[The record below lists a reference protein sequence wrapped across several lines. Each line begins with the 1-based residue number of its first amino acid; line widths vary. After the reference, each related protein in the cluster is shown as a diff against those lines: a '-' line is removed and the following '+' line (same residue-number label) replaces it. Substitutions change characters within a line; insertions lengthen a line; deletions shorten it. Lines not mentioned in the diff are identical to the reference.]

1 MTSPD
6 QTPRKGSVLI
16 YTIHRVEPWWA
27 QIGRHMGYENS
38 TTVSDLRGEG
48 DYNVVDDFYTAY
60 HRFYKAE
67 ASRSPL
73 LDEAQIDDI
82 IARCRLLRW
91 LPVRKATAMALAMA
105 EALEKVLDAVR
116 PTVIVAFPMDRYV
129 SDVLERL
136 GAARGIPF
144 YELTASAV
152 PNMSMLLY
160 RGRLITRAA
169 EPDPA
174 LVDQIVHDIA
184 DPLFTPAYVQGAKR
198 FTPAKWMKVFCY
210 FRLRG
215 WFFKGWSWLKRDP
228 LGLHYMDAQSFLGH
242 KPHLGDIRICNM
254 VENDWREKIKAFPIE
269 KRLFIG
275 LQLFPEAS
283 IDYWID
289 DLPMIQHEDLLF
301 DVAKAFIGAGYV
313 ILVKDHPLQF
323 GFRQVALLN
332 RLKTLPNVIL
342 VPYEVSGN
350 EALDACGVNFTCT
363 GTMGMQAA
371 LTGKKSITTS
381 CYYTTPEDF
390 IHINTRAEVAG
401 LPARVEATDVPADL
415 GPRQRRI
422 ITNLLKGSFVSDF
435 FSFQGF
441 DAANPKPTVTE
452 LGKQFGEEIALLG
465 DGGENWHA
473 RNPWPLA
480 PRPLI

>member
-27 QIGRHMGYENS
+27 QIGRHMGYEKS
-38 TTVSDLRGEG
+38 VTVSDLRGEG
-48 DYNVVDDFYTAY
+48 DYSVVDDFYTAY
-60 HRFYKAE
+60 RRVYRAKAT
-67 ASRSPL
+67 RSPL
-73 LDEAQIDDI
+73 LDETQIADI

-91 LPVRKATAMALAMA
+91 LPARKATAMALAMA
-105 EALEKVLDAVR
+105 EAFEKVLDAVR

-129 SDVLERL
+129 SDVLERV

-174 LVDQIVHDIA
+174 LVNKIVHDIA

-198 FTPAKWMKVFCY
+198 FTPAKWLKIFSY

-215 WFFKGWSWLKRDP
+215 WFFKGWSWLKCDP
-228 LGLHYMDAQSFLGH
+228 MSSHYMDAQSYLGH
-242 KPHLGDIRICNM
+242 KPHLGDVRICNM
-254 VENDWREKIKAFPIE
+254 VEDNWRETIKAFPLE

-283 IDYWID
+283 IDYWIP
-289 DLPMIQHEDLLF
+289 DLDMIQHEGLLF
-301 DVAKAFIGAGYV
+301 DVAKAFTSAGYV

-323 GFRQVALLN
+323 GFRQVVLLN
-332 RLKTLPNVIL
+332 RLKTLPNVIF

-363 GTMGMQAA
+363 GTLGMQAA
-371 LTGKKSITTS
+371 LTGKKSITTQ

-390 IHINTRAEVAG
+390 ILFTSRAEVAG
-401 LPARVEATDVPADL
+401 LPARVEATDVHADL

-422 ITNLLKGSFVSDF
+422 ITNLLKGSFASDF

-441 DAANPKPTVTE
+441 DAANPKLTVAE
-452 LGKQFGEEIALLG
+452 LGRAFGDFIA
-465 DGGENWHA
+465 ETKA
-473 RNPWPLA
+473 Q
-480 PRPLI
+480 

>member
-1 MTSPD
+1 MSNHSGTI
-6 QTPRKGSVLI
+6 LI

-27 QIGRHMGYENS
+27 QVGLHMGYEKCF
-38 TTVSDLRGEG
+38 TVSDLRGEG
-48 DYNVVDDFYTAY
+48 DFSVVEDFYTAY
-60 HRFYKAE
+60 RRFFQAGT
-67 ASRSPL
+67 ARSSL
-73 LDEAQIDDI
+73 LDEAQIADI

-91 LPVRKATAMALAMA
+91 LPVRKAAAMVLAME
-105 EALEKVLDAVR
+105 EAFEKVLDVVR

-129 SDVLERL
+129 SDVLERV

-144 YELTASAV
+144 FELTASAV

-169 EPDPA
+169 QPDPA
-174 LVDQIVHDIA
+174 LVDQIVREIA
-184 DPLFTPAYVQGAKR
+184 DPLFTPAYVQGPKR
-198 FTPAKWMKVFCY
+198 FTPTKWLKIFAY

-215 WFFKGWSWLKRDP
+215 WFFKGLSWVKRDR

-242 KPHLGDIRICNM
+242 KPHLGDVRICDM
-254 VENDWREKIKAFPIE
+254 VEYDWRKKINAFPE
-269 KRLFIG
+269 EQRLFIG

-289 DLPMIQHEDLLF
+289 DVSMIQHEELLF
-301 DVAKAFIGAGYV
+301 DVAKAFTGAGYV
-313 ILVKDHPLQF
+313 VLVKDHPLQF

-332 RLKTLPNVIL
+332 RLKTLPNVVL
-342 VPYEVSGN
+342 LPYEVSGN

-363 GTMGMQAA
+363 GTLGMQAA

-390 IHINTRAEVAG
+390 IHINTRAEVPG
-401 LPARVEATDVPADL
+401 LPARVEATEIPTDL

-422 ITNLLKGSFVSDF
+422 ITNLLKGSFASDF
-435 FSFQGF
+435 FSFQEF
-441 DAANPKPTVTE
+441 DPANPKPTVAD
-452 LGKQFGEEIALLG
+452 LGAQFGQEVLLLG
-465 DGGENWHA
+465 EGGESWHA
-473 RNPWPLA
+473 RNRWPLA
-480 PRPLI
+480 PQNLI

>member
-6 QTPRKGSVLI
+6 QMPRKGSVLI

-27 QIGRHMGYENS
+27 QVGRHMGYEKS
-38 TTVSDLRGEG
+38 ATVSDLRGEG
-48 DYNVVDDFYTAY
+48 DYSVTDDFYAAY
-60 HRFYKAE
+60 HRFYRAKATY
-67 ASRSPL
+67 SLL
-73 LDEAQIDDI
+73 LDAAQIADI

-105 EALEKVLDAVR
+105 EAFEKVLDAVR
-116 PTVIVAFPMDRYV
+116 PSVIVAFPMDRYV
-129 SDVLERL
+129 SDVLERV

-198 FTPAKWMKVFCY
+198 FTPAKWLTVFGY

-215 WFFKGWSWLKRDP
+215 LFFTVWSWVKRDP

-242 KPHLGDIRICNM
+242 KPHLGDVRICNM
-254 VENDWREKIKAFPIE
+254 VEDDWREKMKAFPME

-283 IDYWID
+283 IDYWIND
-289 DLPMIQHEDLLF
+289 VSMIQHEDLLF
-301 DVAKAFIGAGYV
+301 DVAKAFTSAGYV

-332 RLKTLPNVIL
+332 RLKTLSNVVL

-350 EALDACGVNFTCT
+350 EVLDSCGVNFTCT
-363 GTMGMQAA
+363 GTLGMQAA
-371 LTGKKSITTS
+371 LTGKKSITTQ
-381 CYYTTPEDF
+381 CYYTTAEDF
-390 IHINTRAEVAG
+390 ILLTSSAEIAG
-401 LPARVEATDVPADL
+401 LPARVETTEVPSDL
-415 GPRQRRI
+415 RIRQRRV
-422 ITNLLKGSFVSDF
+422 ITNLLKASFASDF

-441 DAANPKPTVTE
+441 DAKNPKPTVAE
-452 LGKQFGEEIALLG
+452 LGKALGGFIEEI
-465 DGGENWHA
+465 ETQ
-473 RNPWPLA
+473 
-480 PRPLI
+480 